1 SALLYKLKYGNRPDL
16 GVELGQLMG
25 KELLPTGFFEGI
37 DFIVPVPLARQRLRQ
52 RGYNQSEML
61 AQGIAQVTGLKVKRG
76 LIRRIV
82 NTETQT
88 HKDRW
93 ARTDNVSQAFKLVQ
107 RMPETGCHVL
117 FVDDVVTT
125 GATLCACMGCLKG
138 VANVKMSVLS
148 VGVAHTR

>member
-1 SALLYKLKYGNRPDL
+1 
-16 GVELGQLMG
+16 
-25 KELLPTGFFEGI
+25 
-37 DFIVPVPLARQRLRQ
+37 
-52 RGYNQSEML
+52 
-61 AQGIAQVTGLKVKRG
+61 
-76 LIRRIV
+76 V

-93 ARTDNVSQAFKLVQ
+93 ARTDNVNQAFKLVQ

-125 GATLCACMGCLKG
+125 GATLCACMGCLKSIP
-138 VANVKMSVLS
+138 NVKMSVLS